1 MTTRLVG
8 TMLVI
13 VMNLASQ
20 VDPVAKA
27 EILTFPTFGRVMVY
41 APTRTPD
48 QVVLFISGDGG
59 WNLGV
64 VYGGTSPRPRCARR
78 RD

>member
-27 EILTFPTFGRVMVY
+27 EILTFPTFGRVDY
-41 APTRTPD
+41 YWTP
-48 QVVLFISGDGG
+48 SNTG
-59 WNLGV
+59 
-64 VYGGTSPRPRCARR
+64 
-78 RD
+78 